1 MIFSN
6 DLKELFYY
14 YISKLMK
21 SIVIIPTYNEIE
33 NISNIVNAVLAKK
46 DDFHILIV
54 DDQSPDGT
62 AKKVKEIMIE
72 NKDRLFIEERSEKSG
87 LGSAYIH
94 GFKWAHKK
102 EYDFIFEMDADFSH
116 SPDDLPRLLNNCKK
130 LDADV
135 CVGSRYVPGGK
146 IINWPKNRYLLS
158 YYASLYVR
166 FILGIKIKDT
176 TAGFKCY
183 KKKVLQKIELDNI
196 WFVGYAFQIEMKYSA
211 IKLGF
216 NVKEIPIVF
225 KDRELGNS
233 KMNIGIFKEAFWG
246 VIKLRSKKFEK

>member
-1 MIFSN
+1 
-6 DLKELFYY
+6 
-14 YISKLMK
+14 MK
-21 SIVIIPTYNEIE
+21 SLVIIPTYNEIE
-33 NISNIVNAVLAKK
+33 NIANILNAVLEKK
-46 DDFHILIV
+46 DGFHVLVV

-62 AKKVKEIMIE
+62 SEKVKEIMAS
-72 NKDRLFIEERSEKSG
+72 NTDRLFIEERTKKSG
-87 LGSAYIH
+87 LGTAYIH
-94 GFKWAHKK
+94 GFKWAIKNDY
-102 EYDFIFEMDADFSH
+102 EFIFEMDADFSH
-116 SPDDLPRLLNNCKK
+116 DPDDLPRLLYTCAKHG
-130 LDADV
+130 ADV

-146 IINWPKNRYLLS
+146 IINWPKSRYWLS
-158 YYASLYVR
+158 FYASLYVR

-183 KKKVLQKIELDNI
+183 TKRVLEAIDLDNI

-216 NVKEIPIVF
+216 NVKEIPIFF

-233 KMNIGIFKEAFWG
+233 KMNIGIFREAFLG

>member
-1 MIFSN
+1 
-6 DLKELFYY
+6 
-14 YISKLMK
+14 MK
-21 SIVIIPTYNEIE
+21 SLVIIPTYNEIE
-33 NISNIVNAVLAKK
+33 NIANILKAVLEKK
-46 DDFHILIV
+46 DAFHVLVV

-62 AKKVKEIMIE
+62 AEKVKEIMAL
-72 NKDRLFIEERSEKSG
+72 NADRLFLEQRTKKSG
-87 LGSAYIH
+87 LGTAYIH
-94 GFKWAHKK
+94 GFKWAIKNNY
-102 EYDFIFEMDADFSH
+102 EFIFEMDADFSH
-116 SPDDLPRLLNNCKK
+116 DPDDLPRLLYTCAKHG
-130 LDADV
+130 ADV

-146 IINWPKNRYLLS
+146 IINWPKSRYWLS
-158 YYASLYVR
+158 FYASLYVR

-183 KKKVLQKIELDNI
+183 TKKVLEAIDLDNI

-216 NVKEIPIVF
+216 NVKEIPIFF

-233 KMNIGIFKEAFWG
+233 KMNIGIFREAFLG